1 MKINVA
7 DALMHTTSSEETV
20 VSAGFTDLS
29 RAAGWPPLSR
39 HTPISSSLDEFALL
53 VVVGWTKNLHGTWAT
68 NVLKIE

>member
-29 RAAGWPPLSR
+29 RAAGWPPMSR
-39 HTPISSSLDEFALL
+39 HINIIIIGCIGGIHVAVE
-53 VVVGWTKNLHGTWAT
+53 VGRAEEKGTWAT
-68 NVLKIE
+68 NVIED